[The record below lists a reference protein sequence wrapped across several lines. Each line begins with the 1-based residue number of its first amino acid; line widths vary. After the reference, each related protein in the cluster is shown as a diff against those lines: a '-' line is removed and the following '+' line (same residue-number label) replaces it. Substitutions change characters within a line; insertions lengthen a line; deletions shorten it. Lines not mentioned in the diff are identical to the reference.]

1 MNNIRRAT
9 RHSPPL
15 DNMPS
20 ILVDLDTALDVAH
33 SAKRRQ
39 LLLLHVAK
47 VAVRAD
53 EVRAPRRLGRAELL
67 GRLAGEVGHDQ
78 VVGHPGRA
86 GALVDGGGGGGGAF
100 AGLGCAR
107 RGESRR

>member
-1 MNNIRRAT
+1 MNDIRRAA

-15 DNMPS
+15 DDMPS
-20 ILVDLDTALDVAH
+20 ILVDLDTALDVAR

-53 EVRAPRRLGRAELL
+53 EVRAPGRLGRAELL

-86 GALVDGGGGGGGAF
+86 GALVDSNGGGAF
-100 AGLGCAR
+100 AGLGCR
-107 RGESRR
+107 EGKESR